1 MSKLT
6 PEEKEVAIMIAKGLE
21 DKEIAKRLFI
31 SKRFACKH
39 VQSIKKKW
47 NVTSRVSIG
56 IIVSYLGWYDYSK
69 EEEEIISSYK
79 LMAESR

>member
-31 SKRFACKH
+31 SKRL
-39 VQSIKKKW
+39 S
-47 NVTSRVSIG
+47 
-56 IIVSYLGWYDYSK
+56 
-69 EEEEIISSYK
+69 
-79 LMAESR
+79 